1 MSEHAWTLENLAV
14 YLAGGL
20 ESAERE
26 RLEQHTADCPPCA
39 AALAAA
45 RALDTSLTGLFAES
59 RPSAALEDRL
69 VQALRTRTARGGLS
83 FPVPGW
89 LAVAAA
95 ALLLIGATGVVA
107 SQLLDPASLAFPH
120 VRSENQLRQV
130 ALSAHVEGATRDVE
144 ELARQSRES
153 AIGQLQAHE
162 PTAAFDSTTYGYGT
176 KPTGDEVG
184 GGQGR
189 NPRMSPP
196 ISDGISNTTAQGQK
210 EPEKSTPM
218 RPADPKPAAPPAFN
232 FYMGYMG
239 SGGGTGSGGMG
250 IMGGGAAPPAGM
262 GPNPYLYMDGSVAG
276 TKTPPPVGYSYTPPS
291 TATPP
296 PAPPPGEPAKPG
308 EAGAGAKP
316 GYFAPSNL
324 QAEASKERHHGELGA
339 PKGELPPPKEGD
351 QKGNNGRG
359 GAAKGA
365 SDDNQGQRDHGSKEG
380 GQKPPAKVEAQPAPR
395 KIVIRTGEVEYEV
408 ASFDAAVATITRLV
422 KPIKGGFIATVNSDK
437 LANGKVRGSVVLRVP
452 PENLDDLILELRT
465 NLGKSGELKNQR
477 IGSQD
482 ITKQY
487 TDLES
492 RLKAARAME
501 ERLLQIIKSG
511 KGEIKDLLAVEK
523 ELGTWRTRIEEIE
536 GELRYYANQVALST
550 LTITLFEKEIQAP
563 FGIVETE
570 RVQMGLEVEEVDQAM
585 QAAQKAVR
593 EVKGRITRSEMKQH
607 SAGQFS
613 AILNFEVTPDA
624 AGPMRDRLRQ
634 LGTVARLDIDRVEQT
649 EGGTGKP
656 TDGKTTRRDT
666 QFFVSFYNLT
676 NVAPRE
682 TVQINV
688 ATVEVEAA
696 LKTLLARIEKA
707 AGRVLSSSLNSARS
721 DQTTADL
728 QFEVKSAEADAV
740 LADVKAAGEV
750 MRLIVAENPDT
761 QNTTRKK
768 RGFHVQLWALGAVAP
783 RETDVIQIAS
793 ADVPAAYRTVQDAVI
808 KAKGRMLNAQLNEQ
822 DRQNVTATLDF
833 EVRRTEEAGL
843 RAALASAGDIYTRTV
858 NRAPDAENVLDSKVR
873 WQVTLINQAKIP
885 PRETYVFGVEVNDV
899 DQTATVLSALVSER
913 QGRTADANI
922 SRERSGR
929 VTAKLVYDVP
939 LAKVHELLDQLRAA
953 GTVRVQQ
960 SVKHPEV
967 PDSALAIAR
976 LDVTLSNK
984 ELIVPT
990 DEGLGTSIRSG
1001 LSDSFKVLAWSLRIL
1016 IFGLSIVLPWA
1027 LVIWAIYRLVV
1038 RLRRRPAPAVPAA

>member
-1 MSEHAWTLENLAV
+1 MTDHAWVLENLAV
-14 YLAGGL
+14 YVTGGL
-20 ESAERE
+20 EPAERE
-26 RLEQHTADCPPCA
+26 RLEQHTASCEPCA
-39 AALAAA
+39 AALADA
-45 RALDTSLTGLFAES
+45 RALDTSLAGLFAEA
-59 RPSAALEDRL
+59 RPNAALEDRL
-69 VQALRTRTARGGLS
+69 VQTLRTRAISGGLQM
-83 FPVPGW
+83 PVPRW

-95 ALLLIGATGVVA
+95 ALLLTGATGIVA
-107 SQLLDPASLAFPH
+107 SQVLDPGSLAFP
-120 VRSENQLRQV
+120 RLASENSLKQLGL
-130 ALSAHVEGATRDVE
+130 AIGGEEATSARVEREARDAE
-144 ELARQSRES
+144 EMARQARES
-153 AIGQLQAHE
+153 AIGRLDDPAFNGALGTDYYELGHYPPAQALRE
-162 PTAAFDSTTYGYGT
+162 RAGSPIGDGT
-176 KPTGDEVG
+176 
-184 GGQGR
+184 
-189 NPRMSPP
+189 
-196 ISDGISNTTAQGQK
+196 SNKIVQGQK
-210 EPEKSTPM
+210 EPEATEST
-218 RPADPKPAAPPAFN
+218 RPTAPKPTAPPPFQ
-232 FYMGYMG
+232 FW
-239 SGGGTGSGGMG
+239 SGGGGGMG
-250 IMGGGAAPPAGM
+250 IAGGAPGAGM
-262 GPNPYLYMDGSVAG
+262 GPSAGMMGSPSNTNYAAV
-276 TKTPPPVGYSYTPPS
+276 PPGGYSYTPSSSP
-291 TATPP
+291 APTPP
-296 PAPPPGEPAKPG
+296 PPTEPTKVSEGGGQAKPGDQGKPGGYFAPQKWQEAHQRSHGEPAPPP
-308 EAGAGAKP
+308 
-316 GYFAPSNL
+316 
-324 QAEASKERHHGELGA
+324 
-339 PKGELPPPKEGD
+339 PKGEAPRDEEEGQKKSNQAGEGKPP
-351 QKGNNGRG
+351 
-359 GAAKGA
+359 A
-365 SDDNQGQRDHGSKEG
+365 DDNQSQPGRGNDKGGG
-380 GQKPPAKVEAQPAPR
+380 GQKTPDKAEAQPGPR

-422 KPIKGGFIATVNSDK
+422 KSIKGGFIATVNSDK

-465 NLGKSGELKNQR
+465 NLGKNGELKNQR

-563 FGIVETE
+563 FGIIETE
-570 RVQMGLEVEEVDQAM
+570 RVQMGLEVEEVDQAL

-593 EVKGRITRSEMKQH
+593 EAKGRITRSEMKQH

-624 AGPMRDRLRQ
+624 AGPLRDRLKQ
-634 LGTVARLDIDRVEQT
+634 LGTVARLDIDRLEKV

-666 QFFVSFYNLT
+666 QFQVSFYNLT

-682 TVQINV
+682 TVQLNV
-688 ATVEVEAA
+688 ACVEVEAA
-696 LKTLLARIEKA
+696 LKTLLGRVEKA
-707 AGRVLSSSLNSARS
+707 AGRVVSSNLNSARS
-721 DQTTADL
+721 DQAQADV

-740 LADVKAAGEV
+740 LADVKATGEV
-750 MRLIVAENPDT
+750 MRLIVTENPDT

-793 ADVPAAYRTVQDAVI
+793 ADVPAAYRTVQDAVV

-833 EVRRTEEAGL
+833 EVRRAEEAGL

-858 NRAPDAENVLDSKVR
+858 NRAPDSENVLDSKVR
-873 WQVTLINQAKIP
+873 WQLTLINQAKIP
-885 PRETYVFGVEVNDV
+885 PRESYVFGVEVNDV
-899 DQTATVLSALVSER
+899 DQTATVLSALVNER
-913 QGRTADANI
+913 QGRTIDANV

-953 GTVRVQQ
+953 GTVRVQR
-960 SVKHPEV
+960 SAKHPEV
-967 PDSALAIAR
+967 PDSALAVAR

-990 DEGLGTSIRSG
+990 DEGLGTSIRGG
-1001 LSDSFKVLAWSLRIL
+1001 LSDSFKVLGWSLRIL
-1016 IFGLSIVLPWA
+1016 IFGLCIVLPWA

-1038 RLRRRPAPAVPAA
+1038 RVRRRAVPAVPAA